1 MQAIY
6 QEMQAKDVN
15 VVGIVMGSEKDALEI
30 VNQQGVEY
38 TNIVPDQKF
47 NDDFTRFIQAF
58 PTTFL
63 VNDKGEIQGKP
74 IIGSQ
79 SKAHFKQLI
88 EKQLAE

>member
-38 TNIVPDQKF
+38 TNIVPDRKF
-47 NDDFTRFIQAF
+47 NDDFHKVYPSISNHLF
-58 PTTFL
+58 
-63 VNDKGEIQGKP
+63 
-74 IIGSQ
+74 SQ
-79 SKAHFKQLI
+79 R
-88 EKQLAE
+88 